1 MKNIAFLALSVVL
14 GGLLGGCATA
24 ALSGNIGGAPARC
37 MRPPEAIAPLK
48 AGDDLLEKHAAL
60 RLALKRSNSK
70 TRCLQKYAR
79 TVSTAS

>member
-1 MKNIAFLALSVVL
+1 MKHIALLMLGISLS
-14 GGLLGGCATA
+14 GCATA

-37 MRPPEAIAPLK
+37 MKPPEAIAPLK

-70 TRCLQKYAR
+70 TRCLQRYAR
-79 TVSTAS
+79 TISTAS